1 MDHPCGLRMG
11 RSFPQDIGQ
20 DRDAD
25 LGDVTAEGLCEL
37 VHAALAHSDG
47 ESQARAVARLRDLDR
62 VNREVLRR
70 YL

>member
-1 MDHPCGLRMG
+1 MG

-25 LGDVTAEGLCEL
+25 LGDVTAEGLCAL
-37 VHAALAHSDG
+37 VRSALESSGG
-47 ESQARAVARLRDLDR
+47 ESQAQAVARLRDLDR